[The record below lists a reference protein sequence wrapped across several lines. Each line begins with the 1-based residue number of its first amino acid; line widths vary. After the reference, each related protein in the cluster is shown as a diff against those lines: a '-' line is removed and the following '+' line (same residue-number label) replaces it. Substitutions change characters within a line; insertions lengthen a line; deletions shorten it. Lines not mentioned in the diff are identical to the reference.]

1 MNRWRL
7 PLVACSVILGLAAPG
22 AAQAAPAS
30 LQATPAAAAVS
41 DPASLVNP
49 LLGTSHEG
57 NTFPGA
63 DAPLGMVQWSPDT
76 PSRPPGGDYAY
87 TDKVVTGFSLNH
99 LSGPGCG
106 AMGDI
111 PVLPTVGG
119 VDGAATVGFS
129 HAHESASAGAYSVAL
144 DNGVTTDL
152 TATAR
157 SGMARFTF
165 PATTQANLLFK
176 LNADKAANLHFDKVS
191 ATEVSGSVDV
201 GLFCASSPSYTA
213 YFDMVFDRPFAST
226 GTFDGGDSLTFD
238 TTGNRT
244 VQAKVGLSYV
254 SVAGATA
261 NRVAENPNWDF
272 NAVRTATHNAWN
284 GVLGRVAIAGGTSDQ
299 QKVFYTALYHS
310 LLHPNLVSDS
320 DGRYRGFD
328 RQVHAV
334 SGRQK
339 AQYGTYSGWDIY
351 RSQAQLEALVAP
363 QQAADS
369 AQSLVNDFAQG
380 GQLPKW
386 SLNSAETNVMNGD
399 PGPAVIADYYAFGAR
414 DFDTA
419 AAKNA
424 MVQEAVLGNGIRLGP
439 DYQSNYGYLPSDGTY
454 VYGFQG
460 SVATQLDYS
469 AQDFA
474 ISAFAGA
481 LGDTTTRDQFANR
494 AQDWRNVFNPA
505 SGFMQPRLKDGS
517 WRAGFTATS
526 SDQFVEG
533 TSWQY
538 TGAVPHNV
546 RGLADAMGGNA
557 ALAGYLDKVLSDF
570 HGSGGSHADLGNEPS
585 IELPWEYDYIGR
597 PWKTQKT
604 VRDVQNQLWPN
615 DPANWSVGNDDLG
628 TMSAWYVFSAMGF
641 YPETPGT
648 ADLALGSP
656 LFTNVTVT
664 LAGGG
669 KLTVNA
675 PQAATGTPYVQSAG
689 LNGATW
695 NNAYLPAD
703 AVISGATLDLTLA
716 ATPNTGW
723 ASGAG
728 SAPPSYN
735 GNGGA
740 KPPAAQVGPTGALG
754 SGVAGKCLDA
764 AAGGTANGTKAQSYD
779 CNNTAAQHWTVP
791 GDGTVTL
798 AGRCLDVN
806 AGSTADGATV
816 QLWDCNQSD
825 GQKWLAK
832 GGALVNTGS
841 GKCLDVPGSGTA
853 NGLQLQI
860 FGCNGTAAQQWRLP
874 TTHTGATTAGVAGK
888 CLDDNTASTANG
900 TRIQSWSCN
909 GSAAQAVTVPGDG
922 TLRIFGRCV
931 DVVGGG
937 TAANTAVDL
946 WDCNAGAANQQWA
959 YDAGARSLRNPQ
971 SGRCLDL
978 PDASTTDGT
987 QLVLW
992 DCNGGTNQK
1001 WTLPGT

>member
-1 MNRWRL
+1 MKRWRL
-7 PLVACSVILGLAAPG
+7 PLAACLVVLGLAAPVP
-22 AAQAAPAS
+22 AQAALGAS
-30 LQATPAAAAVS
+30 AAQVAAAVS

-63 DAPLGMVQWSPDT
+63 DTPFGMVQWSPDT
-76 PSRPPGGDYAY
+76 PTRPPGGSYAY
-87 TDKVVTGFSLNH
+87 ADNTITGFSLNH

-119 VDGAATVGFS
+119 VDGGATVGFS
-129 HAHESASAGAYSVAL
+129 HANESASAGAYSVTL
-144 DNGVTTDL
+144 DNGVNTELTT
-152 TATAR
+152 TAR

-165 PATTQANLLFK
+165 PSTTQANLLFK
-176 LNADKAANLHFDKVS
+176 LDADKATNLHFNKVS
-191 ATEVSGSVDV
+191 GTEISGSVDA

-213 YFDMVFDRPFAST
+213 YFDMVFDRPFTST
-226 GTFDGGDSLTFD
+226 GSFGGGNSVTFD

-254 SVAGATA
+254 SIAGATA
-261 NRVAENPNWDF
+261 NRAAENPNWDF
-272 NAVRTATHNAWN
+272 NGVRTANHNAWN
-284 GVLGRVAIAGGTSDQ
+284 NVLGRIAITGGTSDQ

-310 LLHPNLVSDS
+310 LLHPNLISDS
-320 DGRYRGFD
+320 DGRYWGFD
-328 RQVHAV
+328 HQVHTV

-351 RSQAQLEALVAP
+351 RTQAQLAALVSP
-363 QQAADS
+363 QQASDS
-369 AQSLVNDFAQG
+369 AQSLVNDFAQAG
-380 GQLPKW
+380 FLPKW

-399 PGPAVIADYYAFGAR
+399 PAPAVLADYYAFGAR

-424 MVQEAVLGNGIRLGP
+424 MVQQASVGNGIRLGL

-454 VYGFQG
+454 AHGFYG
-460 SVATQLDYS
+460 SVATQLEYA

-505 SGFMQPRLKDGS
+505 SGFMQPKLKDGS
-517 WRAGFTATS
+517 WRSGFTPAS

-538 TGAVPHNV
+538 TGAVPHNI

-557 ALAGYLDKVLSDF
+557 KLAAYLDAVLSDF
-570 HGSGGSHADLGNEPS
+570 HGSGGSHSDLGNEPS
-585 IELPWEYDYIGR
+585 IELPWEYDYIGQ

-615 DPANWSVGNDDLG
+615 NPANWSVGNDDLG

-648 ADLALGSP
+648 ADLALAAP

-664 LAGGG
+664 LANGS
-669 KLTVNA
+669 KLVVNA
-675 PQAATGTPYVQSAG
+675 PQAATNAPYIQSATF
-689 LNGATW
+689 NGANW
-695 NNAYLPAD
+695 NNAYLPASS
-703 AVISGATLDLTLA
+703 VINGATLDLTLA
-716 ATPNTGW
+716 ATANTGW
-723 ASGAG
+723 ATTAS

-735 GNGGA
+735 GNGDA
-740 KPPAAQVGPTGALG
+740 RPPRVQVGPTGPVG
-754 SGVAGKCLDA
+754 SGITGKCLDA
-764 AAGGTANGTKAQSYD
+764 AAGSTANGTRAQSYA
-779 CNNTAAQHWTVP
+779 CNNTAAQRWTLP
-791 GDGTVTL
+791 GDGTVTQS
-798 AGRCLDVN
+798 GKCLDVS
-806 AGSTADGATV
+806 AGSTADGALV

-825 GQKWLAK
+825 GQKWFPR
-832 GGALVNTGS
+832 GSSLVNTGS
-841 GKCLDVPGSGTA
+841 GKCLDVPNSGTA
-853 NGLQLQI
+853 DGIQLQI
-860 FGCNGTAAQQWRLP
+860 FDCNNTPAQQWNLP
-874 TTHTGATTAGVAGK
+874 RTHTGATTSALAGK
-888 CLDDNTASTANG
+888 CLDDNTASTVNG
-900 TRIQSWSCN
+900 NRIQSWSCN
-909 GSAAQAVTVPGDG
+909 GSPAQSVTVPGDG

-931 DVVGGG
+931 ALVGGG
-937 TAANTAVDL
+937 TGNNTPVVL
-946 WDCNAGAANQQWA
+946 WDCNAGAGQQWA
-959 YDAGARSLRNPQ
+959 YDATAKALRNPQ
-971 SGRCLDL
+971 SGRCLDV
-978 PDASTTDGT
+978 PNSVTSDGI
-987 QLVLW
+987 QLQIF
-992 DCNGGTNQK
+992 DCNGSPAQQ
-1001 WTLPGT
+1001 WTRPAS

>member
-1 MNRWRL
+1 MKRWRL
-7 PLVACSVILGLAAPG
+7 PLVCCLVVLGLAAP
-22 AAQAAPAS
+22 ASAQAAPAS
-30 LQATPAAAAVS
+30 LRAVAEAVAAVS

-63 DAPLGMVQWSPDT
+63 DAPFGMVQWSPDT

-87 TDKVVTGFSLNH
+87 SDTVVTGFSLNH

-119 VDGAATVGFS
+119 VDGGATVGFS
-129 HAHESASAGAYSVAL
+129 HTAESASAGAYSVNLA
-144 DNGVTTDL
+144 NGVNTELTT
-152 TATAR
+152 TAR

-176 LNADKAANLHFDKVS
+176 LNADKATNLHFDRVS
-191 ATEVSGSVDV
+191 STEVSGSVDA

-213 YFDMVFDRPFAST
+213 YFDMVFDRPFTST
-226 GTFDGGDSLTFD
+226 GTFNGGNSVTFD
-238 TTGNRT
+238 TTGSRT

-272 NAVRTATHNAWN
+272 NAVRSATHNAWN
-284 GVLGRVAIAGGTSDQ
+284 DVLGRISVAGGTPDQ
-299 QKVFYTALYHS
+299 RKVFYTALYHA
-310 LLHPNLVSDS
+310 LLHPNLISDS
-320 DGRYRGFD
+320 DGKYRGFD
-328 RQVHAV
+328 RQVHTV

-351 RSQAQLEALVAP
+351 RTQAQLEALVAP
-363 QQAADS
+363 QQASDS
-369 AQSLVNDFAQG
+369 AQSLVNDFAQS

-399 PGPAVIADYYAFGAR
+399 PAPAVIADYYAFGAR

-424 MVQEAVLGNGIRLGP
+424 MVQQSVAGNGIRLGL
-439 DYQSNYGYLPSDGTY
+439 DYQTNYGYLPSDGSY
-454 VYGFQG
+454 VRGFEG
-460 SVATQLDYS
+460 SVATQLEYA

-474 ISAFAGA
+474 VSAFAGA
-481 LGDTTTRDQFANR
+481 LGDTTTQSQFANR

-517 WRAGFTATS
+517 WRPGFNAAS

-538 TGAVPHNV
+538 TGAVPHNI

-557 ALAGYLDKVLSDF
+557 KLAAYLDSVLSDF
-570 HGSGGSHADLGNEPS
+570 HGAGGSHADLGNEPS
-585 IELPWEYDYIGR
+585 IELPWEYDYIGQ
-597 PWKTQKT
+597 PWKTQKI

-615 DPANWSVGNDDLG
+615 NPANWSVGNDDLG
-628 TMSAWYVFSAMGF
+628 TMSAWYVFSAMGI

-648 ADLALGSP
+648 GDLALGSP

-675 PQAATGTPYVQSAG
+675 PQAATDAPYVQSAT
-689 LNGATW
+689 LNGTNW

-703 AVISGATLDLTLA
+703 AVINGATLNLTLGTTANTNWA
-716 ATPNTGW
+716 ATP
-723 ASGAG
+723 A

-740 KPPAAQVGPTGALG
+740 KPPVVQTGPTGPLG
-754 SGVAGKCLDA
+754 SGITGKCLDA

-779 CNNTAAQHWTVP
+779 CNNTSAQRWTLP
-791 GDGTVTL
+791 GDGTVMQS
-798 AGRCLDVN
+798 GRCLDVN
-806 AGSTADGATV
+806 AGSTANYALV

-825 GQKWLAK
+825 GQKWQPR

-841 GKCLDVPGSGTA
+841 GKCLDVPNSGTA
-853 NGLQLQI
+853 NSLQLQL
-860 FGCNGTAAQQWRLP
+860 FDCNGSAAQKWNLP
-874 TTHTGATTAGVAGK
+874 KVRTGATTSAVAGK
-888 CLDDNTASTANG
+888 CLDDNAASTANG
-900 TRIQSWSCN
+900 TRIQSWTCN
-909 GSAAQAVTVPGDG
+909 GSAAQSVTVPGDG
-922 TLRIFGRCV
+922 TLRILGRCV
-931 DVVGGG
+931 DVTGGG
-937 TAANTAVDL
+937 TADNTSVDL
-946 WDCNAGAANQQWA
+946 WDCNAGANQQWS
-959 YDAGARSLRNPQ
+959 YDTATKALRNPQ
-971 SGRCLDL
+971 SGRCLDV
-978 PDASTTDGT
+978 PNANAADGT

-992 DCNGGTNQK
+992 ACNGGANQQ
-1001 WTLPGT
+1001 WTLPAS